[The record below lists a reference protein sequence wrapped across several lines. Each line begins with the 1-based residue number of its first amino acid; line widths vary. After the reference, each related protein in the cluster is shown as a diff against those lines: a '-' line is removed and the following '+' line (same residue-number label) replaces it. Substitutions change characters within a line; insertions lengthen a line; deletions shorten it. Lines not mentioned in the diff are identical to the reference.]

1 MKKSVLVLVAAISI
15 VSIVI
20 VAFMGATYTI
30 VDNQTIYVQKIYLDV
45 QTLMNPVDASKTI
58 YEVLERKAYLA
69 EHPDKESMFVLDA
82 ENDVYCDYV
91 IRIQDY
97 NYLYDHLG
105 NALNLQARAWPDN
118 ATNRALRYRLREKD
132 EVYATASVDGE
143 IKYNVQMSETAD
155 LIVTITAQDGSGS
168 KTYVKIR
175 NRKYIA

>member
-15 VSIVI
+15 VSIVL
-20 VAFMGATYTI
+20 VAFLGASYNI
-30 VDNQTIYVQKIYLDV
+30 VDNQTIYVQKIYIDL
-45 QTLMNPVDASKTI
+45 QTLMNPANTEKVI

-69 EHPDKESMFVLDA
+69 EHPDKESLFVLDA

-105 NALNLQARAWPDN
+105 NALNLKARAWPDD
-118 ATNRALRYRLREKD
+118 ATNKSLRYRLREKD

-143 IKYNVQMSETAD
+143 IKYNVQMTETAD
-155 LIVTITAQDGSGS
+155 VIVTISSQDGSGS
-168 KTYVKIR
+168 KTFVKIR
-175 NRKYIA
+175 NRKYIS